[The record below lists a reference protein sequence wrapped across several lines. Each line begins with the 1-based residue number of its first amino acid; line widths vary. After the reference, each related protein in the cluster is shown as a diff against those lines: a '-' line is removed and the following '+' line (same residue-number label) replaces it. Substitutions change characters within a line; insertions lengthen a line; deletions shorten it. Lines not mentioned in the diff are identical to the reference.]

1 MPPTQRSAKRLTT
14 DRDGPLRRDETTR
27 NDRLGCLPDTLRR
40 GARGGKR
47 VTKKAGKPFITKR
60 SRTLVLAP
68 WTRMRVR
75 YSQPVPDALSR
86 LCSALPFPCMSS
98 LAGPVC
104 FGIYGNWQPA
114 GSGANGTGTV
124 ESIPIP
130 PASLVRP
137 CLRLV
142 KFKRR
147 ARQPIGQTIEPS
159 MGPPLIALLFFTRFV
174 RCLAA
179 CKVYL
184 QRSLEITVGDRVLGS
199 VALLMVSIHGRGPQT
214 NRQNGK

>member
-1 MPPTQRSAKRLTT
+1 VPSSKKKLSAAESFEPGWRREQLPATNGWCVGPWLNKARSPGKGGASSMPPTQRSAKRLMT
-14 DRDGPLRRDETTR
+14 DRDDPLRRDETTR
-27 NDRLGCLPDTLRR
+27 ERSARLLARYITT

-114 GSGANGTGTV
+114 GSGANGTGN
-124 ESIPIP
+124 S
-130 PASLVRP
+130 
-137 CLRLV
+137 
-142 KFKRR
+142 
-147 ARQPIGQTIEPS
+147 
-159 MGPPLIALLFFTRFV
+159 
-174 RCLAA
+174 
-179 CKVYL
+179 
-184 QRSLEITVGDRVLGS
+184 
-199 VALLMVSIHGRGPQT
+199 
-214 NRQNGK
+214 